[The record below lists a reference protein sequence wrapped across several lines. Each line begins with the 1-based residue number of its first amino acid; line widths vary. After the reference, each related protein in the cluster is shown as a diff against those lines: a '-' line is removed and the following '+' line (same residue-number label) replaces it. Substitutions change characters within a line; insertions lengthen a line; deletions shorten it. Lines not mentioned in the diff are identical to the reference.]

1 MISGPRLAYDEAN
14 MREKGRGEA
23 GESEGLKKA
32 HESLEALRAK
42 GSQGFFDLP
51 FDEKTAKGLERM
63 AKKIR
68 GRGIKKMILI
78 GIGGSNLGAK
88 TILSALDEGK
98 GVETTF
104 LDNPDPESVFPLL
117 SPSFDWKKT
126 LLVVIS
132 KSGRTLETTAIFD
145 VLWKTAKKSLG
156 DAANENIFV
165 VTDPISDNPL
175 LARAEKESFHVLPHP
190 LTVGGRFSVLS
201 VVGLFPAALAG
212 IDIRG
217 LLKGAREMEEAWRK
231 EGVKHIAAQFASL
244 QYLAITRGKKQI
256 HVLMPYQNRLKE
268 FAFWFRQLW
277 AESLGKEGKG
287 STPIASLGTV
297 DQHSQIQ
304 LYNDGPNDKVV
315 TFIGVEKYAKRVKTP
330 SGLDFAEILTR
341 SMQGAAHGLAEHG
354 RLNGTLQ
361 LPSLT
366 PETLGGL
373 FQFFLLAT
381 AYLGEMLEVN
391 AYDQPGVEAGKK
403 ETARLLGLV
412 S

>member
-23 GESEGLKKA
+23 GEAEGLKKA

-63 AKKIR
+63 AKEIR

-98 GVETTF
+98 GVEATF

-156 DAANENIFV
+156 DAANENVFV

-217 LLKGAREMEEAWRK
+217 LLKGAREMEEARRK
-231 EGVKHIAAQFASL
+231 EGVNHIAARFASL

-304 LYNDGPNDKVV
+304 LYNDGPDDKVV
-315 TFIGVEKYAKRVKTP
+315 TFIRVEKYAKRVKTP
-330 SGLDFAEILTR
+330 SGLDLAEILTR
-341 SMQGAAHGLAEHG
+341 SLQGTAHGLAEHG

-373 FQFFLLAT
+373 VQFFLLAT
-381 AYLGEMLEVN
+381 GYL
-391 AYDQPGVEAGKK
+391 
-403 ETARLLGLV
+403 
-412 S
+412 